1 MKHFRDLLV
10 SWGPLGILAVA
21 VIESAGI
28 PNPGGTDLLLLLVT
42 IARPEDAVVCAV
54 LATAGSLIGSL
65 IFYEITK
72 KGGEKLLS
80 KYMSSGRGS
89 RFRAWFLEYGLITVF
104 IPALLPI
111 PVLPFKAFAA
121 CAGAM
126 GVKRSRF
133 MLVLAAARI
142 PRFAMLALLGAKLGE
157 NSLGWAKDHV
167 WHLVSVAVA
176 LFLILYGFIR
186 ATDRKRVES
195 N

>member
-1 MKHFRDLLV
+1 MTHFRDLLV

-42 IARPEDAVVCAV
+42 IARPEDAVLCAV
-54 LATAGSLIGSL
+54 LATAGSLIGSV

-89 RFRAWFLEYGLITVF
+89 RFRAWFLEYGMITVF

-121 CAGAM
+121 CAGA
-126 GVKRSRF
+126 
-133 MLVLAAARI
+133 
-142 PRFAMLALLGAKLGE
+142 
-157 NSLGWAKDHV
+157 
-167 WHLVSVAVA
+167 
-176 LFLILYGFIR
+176 
-186 ATDRKRVES
+186 
-195 N
+195 